1 MKAPLEGELTMSNN
15 ILTYSKVKFNPLNPD
30 CESILIKDIAHALS
44 LMTRANGHFHE
55 FYSVA
60 QHCIFCCEEALARGY
75 SNRVALACLLHDASE
90 AYLADITRPV
100 KKNLLNYLDIE
111 EVLQTAIYSKYIG
124 QALSSEDLAQI
135 HSVDNSLLLSE
146 FIHYMNEKLEMDAEN
161 LVTNPDFKF
170 VPFAEV
176 EETYISLFNK
186 LCC

>member
-1 MKAPLEGELTMSNN
+1 MSNS
-15 ILTYSKVKFNPLNPD
+15 ILTFSKVQFNPLNPD
-30 CESILIKDIAHALS
+30 IKNILIEDIAHALS

-111 EVLQTAIYSKYIG
+111 EVLQNAIYNKYLG
-124 QALSSEDLAQI
+124 QPLTADEKKQI
-135 HSVDNSLLLSE
+135 NSIDNTLLYEE
-146 FIHYMNEKLEMDAEN
+146 FIHYMDEKIQ
-161 LVTNPDFKF
+161 VTADELLSKPDFKF

-176 EETYISLFNK
+176 EGRYIELFNK
-186 LCC
+186 LSN

>member
-1 MKAPLEGELTMSNN
+1 MSNN
-15 ILTYSKVKFNPLNPD
+15 ILTYSKVSFNPLNPD
-30 CESILIKDIAHALS
+30 KNSILIEDIAHALS

-75 SNRVALACLLHDASE
+75 SDKVALACLLHDASE

-124 QALSSEDLAQI
+124 QALSDEEQSQI
-135 HSVDNSLLLSE
+135 HSVDNALLYSE
-146 FIHYMNEKLEMDAEN
+146 FIHYMNEKLDMEAES
-161 LVTNPDFKF
+161 LVTTPDFKF
-170 VPFAEV
+170 VSFNEV
-176 EETYISLFNK
+176 EEKYINLFNK
-186 LCC
+186 LTA